1 MPYFWAINHDKNFTL
16 TNNFYASE
24 NPLFLGEYHQDFKIL
39 NLLADLVTQ
48 KVTKIFLQLKRGDKS
63 HFFTKIV
70 KKFDNNNSDSEN
82 SFDLSVQHVSNDKYL
97 KLYKI
102 KSNLVD
108 YNTNNLE
115 NSLNFTHEDDN
126 LF

>member
-1 MPYFWAINHDKNFTL
+1 M
-16 TNNFYASE
+16 
-24 NPLFLGEYHQDFKIL
+24 
-39 NLLADLVTQ
+39 
-48 KVTKIFLQLKRGDKS
+48 
-63 HFFTKIV
+63 
-70 KKFDNNNSDSEN
+70 
-82 SFDLSVQHVSNDKYL
+82 SNDKYL

-126 LF
+126 LFLGFNTSVYETLNENYNDKYEYILPEVTLEKIL